1 MDAHWDNEY
10 RSYERVWG
18 EGPSELARAALQYLQ
33 RHLADA
39 DGLSMLDV
47 GCGYGRDAFY
57 LLDNLKCSIL
67 AVDRSQNAIDI
78 AARAVREAGREGVEF
93 RCCSFVELGEGGY
106 DIVFLSNLYQV
117 LRRDERDALRKA
129 VGRLLRPGGLLFLST
144 LSVADPEH
152 SGKGTPVP
160 DDPDSFF
167 DKRYVH
173 LSTRE
178 ELAEHFDLL
187 EIVELYEHE
196 YREPRAN
203 GEVHH
208 HISWILVG
216 RSAAA
221 SGSSG

>member
-1 MDAHWDNEY
+1 
-10 RSYERVWG
+10 
-18 EGPSELARAALQYLQ
+18 
-33 RHLADA
+33 
-39 DGLSMLDV
+39 MLDV

-57 LLDNLKCSIL
+57 FLDNLKCSIL

-78 AARAVREAGREGVEF
+78 AARAVGEAGREGVEF

-129 VGRLLRPGGLLFLST
+129 VGRLLKPGGLLFLST

-160 DDPDSFF
+160 EEPNSFF
-167 DKRYVH
+167 DKWYVH

-178 ELAEHFDLL
+178 ELADYFDLL
-187 EIVELYEHE
+187 DIVEIYEHE
-196 YREPRAN
+196 YEEPRAS
-203 GEVHH
+203 GEAHH

-221 SGSSG
+221 LGDSI